1 MQNCKYGADLLEW
14 TWCKDLSWLHLAP
27 FYGLP
32 QLMGNFRCYTSQ
44 INLHTGTHFW
54 VNFLEILETEVWLPF
69 PFIPRHFW
77 SWRGTRYPGKPRVP
91 GTPGN
96 PEYQVPRV
104 PAQEVVSQTS
114 VPVPDLEKK
123 SPLFLLTPGQV
134 QGLTPLWA
142 EEEEDIGYWSKL
154 HSGWYTEF
162 QILILSMALYIFRP

>member
-14 TWCKDLSWLHLAP
+14 TWCKDQSGLHLAP

-77 SWRGTRYPGKPRVP
+77 SWRGTKYPWGTRYPGYLPRKSS
-91 GTPGN
+91 
-96 PEYQVPRV
+96 PR
-104 PAQEVVSQTS
+104 PRLQSQTS
-114 VPVPDLEKK
+114 RRSRP
-123 SPLFLLTPGQV
+123 SSFWHQV
-134 QGLTPLWA
+134 RFRA
-142 EEEEDIGYWSKL
+142 SR
-154 HSGWYTEF
+154 HSGLKRKK
-162 QILILSMALYIFRP
+162 ILVTDQNYIVVDTQNFKS

>member
-14 TWCKDLSWLHLAP
+14 TWCKDQSGLHLAP

-77 SWRGTRYPGKPRVP
+77 SWRGTRYPGEPRVP
-91 GTPGN
+91 GTPGTC
-96 PEYQVPRV
+96 PGSRL
-104 PAQEVVSQTS
+104 
-114 VPVPDLEKK
+114 PDLGS
-123 SPLFLLTPGQV
+123 SPRPREEVAPLPFDTRSGSGPHATLGWRGRRYWLLIKT
-134 QGLTPLWA
+134 T
-142 EEEEDIGYWSKL
+142 
-154 HSGWYTEF
+154 
-162 QILILSMALYIFRP
+162 